1 MKVAPLAEM
10 IVAMVGDRGEA
21 QVTVDG
27 TLQGLTRFANS
38 FIHQNVA
45 ERGLGVQLKV
55 AVDGKVAVA
64 TTTKSDEEGLRSL
77 AERTI
82 HAANLRPADSG
93 WPGLAPPK
101 DLSAS
106 SHFDTNTAQ
115 ASPEER
121 ATRARDF
128 ITAGES
134 SLAAGYCDTYGGPVA
149 FANSAGQ
156 SVEVRVSRATLDGIH
171 QLGSAAGAGHA
182 TAAALSDIDGASVG
196 TVAVETALAANNP
209 IDLEP
214 AAYEVVLAPE
224 CVATMMY
231 FLAFYGWNA
240 KQHNEGQSYVALG
253 EAQLDPQVTIVDD
266 FTDPLAVGPAFD
278 ADGTPKESLALIEV
292 GVSKSLAHDR
302 RTAKKAGAE
311 STGHAIHGGD
321 LWGPVPTNLH
331 FRPGDQPQEELIAS
345 VEKGLFVSAFHYCR
359 ILDPR
364 TQVITGLT
372 RNGTFLIENGEI
384 IGAVS
389 NLRFTQSIIGSLAPG
404 SVLGVGSDARLADS
418 EVGPGLA
425 SAPSLRLAEWHFT
438 GGAQG

>member
-1 MKVAPLAEM
+1 MKVGPIAEM
-10 IVAMVGDRGEA
+10 IVEMVGDRGEA

-27 TLQGLTRFANS
+27 THQGLTRFANS

-45 ERGLGVQLKV
+45 ERGLAIQLKV

-64 TTTKSDEEGLRSL
+64 TTTRGDEEGLRTL
-77 AERTI
+77 VEETI
-82 HAANLRPADSG
+82 HAANLRPADTG
-93 WPGLAPPK
+93 WPGLAQPRA
-101 DLSAS
+101 LSAP
-106 SHFDTNTAQ
+106 SHFDAGTAE

-128 ITAGES
+128 ILAGEA

-149 FANSAGQ
+149 FSNSAGH
-156 SVEVRVSRATLDGIH
+156 SVETNVSRATLDGIH

-182 TAAALSDIDGASVG
+182 TAAALNRIEGAPVG
-196 TVAVETALAANNP
+196 AVAMKTAQAATDP
-209 IDLEP
+209 GDLDP

-240 KQHNEGQSYVALG
+240 KQHDEGQSYVALG
-253 EAQLDPQVTIVDD
+253 EPQLDPQVTIVDD
-266 FTDPLAVGPAFD
+266 FTDPLAVGPPFD
-278 ADGTPKESLALIEV
+278 ADGTPKAPLVFVEG
-292 GVSKSLAHDR
+292 GVSNSLAHDL
-302 RTAKKAGAE
+302 RTATKVGAE
-311 STGHAIHGGD
+311 STGHAVHGGD
-321 LWGPVPTNLH
+321 VWGAVPTNLQ
-331 FRPGDQPQEELIAS
+331 FRPGLQSREELIAS
-345 VEKGLFVSAFHYCR
+345 VEKGLHVSSFNYCR

-372 RNGTFLIENGEI
+372 RNGTFLIEKGEI
-384 IGAVS
+384 VGAVS
-389 NLRFTQSIIGSLAPG
+389 NLRFTQSIVDSLAPG
-404 SVLGVGSDARLADS
+404 KLLGVGSDVRLADS

-425 SAPSLRLAEWHFT
+425 AAPSLRLAEWHFT